1 MWLRTMTGCQQ
12 RMIEIQAEKTT
23 MQLMYFRHKL
33 RGGGVGVGVR
43 VRVRVRGGAA
53 AGRSPETLPSRTELV
68 PELSTPVLHRIT
80 LRLPQDEVRIGQ
92 ELLRDQHQHTRAVR
106 VPCPQHLPHLR
117 GGHMSASPAPEG
129 GGTCQRLPH
138 LRGGG
143 HMSASPAPEEGG
155 GAHVSI
161 SRT

>member
-1 MWLRTMTGCQQ
+1 
-12 RMIEIQAEKTT
+12 

-33 RGGGVGVGVR
+33 REVGVR
-43 VRVRVRGGAA
+43 VRVKGGAA
-53 AGRSPETLPSRTELV
+53 AGKCPETLPSRTELV

-106 VPCPQHLPHLR
+106 VPCPQHLP
-117 GGHMSASPAPEG
+117 APEG
-129 GGTCQRLPH
+129 
-138 LRGGG
+138 
-143 HMSASPAPEEGG
+143 GG

-161 SRT
+161 SRTCGGGSHVSVTRHMSHVTLLSHGTVTLHRRHKSHGERHDTRHTYW